1 MFPYCV
7 TPISP
12 HDSSWPW
19 HISQQLH
26 GHPWAPA
33 GVCLLLLH
41 TQRTVSDSWGRQ
53 YQMGD
58 LLFTIIHTT
67 TPHLAEIHWS
77 NAELS
82 LFIFCHFKTALF
94 LLIYLRLAPTN
105 LLTLLG
111 LIAKASPL
119 PQYKILVYLLTLAQQ
134 AGGGCA
140 VKFSVDFITCF

>member
-1 MFPYCV
+1 MFPFCV
-7 TPISP
+7 TPM

-41 TQRTVSDSWGRQ
+41 TQWTVSDSWGRQ

-67 TPHLAEIHWS
+67 TSHLAEIHWS
-77 NAELS
+77 NAELP
-82 LFIFCHFKTALF
+82 LFIFCHFKSTLPTDLSSSSTYKPPNSLRFDSKRLPSTPVYNLGISAHTRPAGWRWLSCQVFCGFYNLF
-94 LLIYLRLAPTN
+94 L
-105 LLTLLG
+105 
-111 LIAKASPL
+111 S
-119 PQYKILVYLLTLAQQ
+119 Q
-134 AGGGCA
+134 
-140 VKFSVDFITCF
+140 

>member
-1 MFPYCV
+1 MTAPDLGIFL
-7 TPISP
+7 
-12 HDSSWPW
+12 SSCMDILG
-19 HISQQLH
+19 HQL
-26 GHPWAPA
+26 
-33 GVCLLLLH
+33 
-41 TQRTVSDSWGRQ
+41 VSASCCCTHSGQYQIAEVQ

-67 TPHLAEIHWS
+67 TPRLAEIHWS
-77 NAELS
+77 NADMP

-94 LLIYLRLAPTN
+94 LLIYLRLAATN

-111 LIAKASPL
+111 LIAKGSPL

-134 AGGGCA
+134 AGGGCT